1 MASGYF
7 QRLRNEGRN
16 FYQSLTRSQ
25 RWLIGGASAAVV
37 ISLLVVG
44 VWLQQPQWSTLFA
57 HLDSKDAA
65 QIVEQLKEENIPYQL
80 QNQAGGT
87 LIQVP
92 AAQVH
97 DLRLQ
102 MAAQDLPREG
112 GVFGFELF
120 DQDNMG
126 LTNRS
131 FDLNYQRALAG
142 ELSRTI
148 MQLEAVE
155 RARVHL
161 AIPRKQIFTDMQD
174 PPTASVTLKL
184 KPLASLGEEQV
195 KGISKLVAGSVPGL
209 EQKNVTI
216 TDASGNVLFDA
227 EMAEGTQ
234 SQARLNRQ
242 QLELQQANE
251 QEIRQNVERI
261 LSRVVGSGR
270 VNVQVKAQMNFDREE
285 SVSKSFT
292 PNEGGPADDTVRA
305 LRSEKEVSESG
316 QGTEPI
322 PGGVPGAATN
332 IPGYREQVAENDAR
346 YQRSDVTRN
355 YEVPETQTTRVRNP
369 GTVDRLTLSVAVDS
383 QSPAI
388 NAPEGLDVNDPLVQN
403 LRNLAVA
410 AAGLDLRRGD
420 TIAIYA
426 LPFENSG
433 QLREQQALEQAEQM
447 DFWTKAIL
455 MGLLGL
461 VLILLVLALL
471 TTWLR
476 ARRRAVEAES
486 LDDAFLPPDDEIP
499 VLQPPQDPELTEAVV
514 KRAQA
519 VNSLTEMAKSDP
531 AQVARLL
538 RVWMQES

>member
-270 VNVQVKAQMNFDREE
+270 SMF
-285 SVSKSFT
+285 
-292 PNEGGPADDTVRA
+292 
-305 LRSEKEVSESG
+305 RSR
-316 QGTEPI
+316 P
-322 PGGVPGAATN
+322 
-332 IPGYREQVAENDAR
+332 R
-346 YQRSDVTRN
+346 
-355 YEVPETQTTRVRNP
+355 
-369 GTVDRLTLSVAVDS
+369 
-383 QSPAI
+383 
-388 NAPEGLDVNDPLVQN
+388 
-403 LRNLAVA
+403 
-410 AAGLDLRRGD
+410 
-420 TIAIYA
+420 
-426 LPFENSG
+426 
-433 QLREQQALEQAEQM
+433 
-447 DFWTKAIL
+447 
-455 MGLLGL
+455 
-461 VLILLVLALL
+461 
-471 TTWLR
+471 
-476 ARRRAVEAES
+476 
-486 LDDAFLPPDDEIP
+486 
-499 VLQPPQDPELTEAVV
+499 
-514 KRAQA
+514 
-519 VNSLTEMAKSDP
+519 
-531 AQVARLL
+531 
-538 RVWMQES
+538 